1 MKKAKKVPYL
11 EKKKYYYIK
20 LKVKPNLV
28 FHSDLQSFIGFAVLE
43 YKAYY
48 LTLDIEATLT

>member
-28 FHSDLQSFIGFAVLE
+28 FH
-43 YKAYY
+43 
-48 LTLDIEATLT
+48 LDTKFYRVCRKRSTRPST